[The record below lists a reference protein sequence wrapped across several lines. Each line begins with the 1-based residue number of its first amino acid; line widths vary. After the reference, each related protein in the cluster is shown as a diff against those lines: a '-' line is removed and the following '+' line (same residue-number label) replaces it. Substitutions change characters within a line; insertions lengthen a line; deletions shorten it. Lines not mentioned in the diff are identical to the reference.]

1 MGFISDSIS
10 GTTISGTTFY
20 GDGSNLTGIS
30 TQDTFVTGGTYS
42 NGNAFFTNNTGGTFT
57 VSGFSEPF
65 TGVTVDNVTITGDGT
80 PGNPLVA
87 SLPPSGVVS
96 VSGLDT
102 DNTDPSNPIIQIS
115 VDGVTILGD
124 GTPGNPITSL
134 AGGTF
139 TGGTVSGDTI
149 FEQSLTANT
158 LNISSLTGTT
168 DRFVEVSSGGTVSA
182 TKELVNMYLANPSTA
197 VTLLEDPSNW
207 AGVDYTGTAITGTYQ
222 GQKHYNST
230 YVYEAVD
237 DNLFIRW
244 SRS

>member
-1 MGFISDSIS
+1 VQS
-10 GTTISGTTFY
+10 
-20 GDGSNLTGIS
+20 
-30 TQDTFVTGGTYS
+30 
-42 NGNAFFTNNTGGTFT
+42 
-57 VSGFSEPF
+57 VSGLNTDNTDPLNPIIQIS
-65 TGVTVDNVTITGDGT
+65 VDNVTITGDGT
-80 PGNPLVA
+80 PGNPIT
-87 SLPPSGVVS
+87 SSGVQS
-96 VSGLDT
+96 VSGLNT
-102 DNTDPSNPIIQIS
+102 DNTDPLNPIIQIS
-115 VDGVTILGD
+115 VDGVTITGD
-124 GTPGNPITSL
+124 GTPGNPIMSSGG
-134 AGGTF
+134 GGTF
-139 TGGTVSGDTI
+139 TGGTVSGETI
-149 FEQSLTANT
+149 FTQSITANT

-207 AGVDYTGTAITGTYQ
+207 TGVDYTGTAITGTYQ